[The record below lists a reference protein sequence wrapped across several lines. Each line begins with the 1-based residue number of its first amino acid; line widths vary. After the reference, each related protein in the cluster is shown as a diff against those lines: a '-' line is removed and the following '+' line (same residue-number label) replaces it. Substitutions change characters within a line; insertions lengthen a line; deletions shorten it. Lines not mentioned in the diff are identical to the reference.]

1 MIRAFH
7 LSGGGLC
14 TIAEQAGVLQRK
26 TALLP
31 DAMRGVVRIE
41 RAAIVRIF
49 SLVAMIFLPPAL
61 IASICGMNFS
71 VMPEL
76 GWRFGYPM
84 ALGLAV
90 ASVVAAPVIFRRK
103 GWF

>member
-41 RAAIVRIF
+41 RAVIVRI
-49 SLVAMIFLPPAL
+49 LPVVAVIFLPPAL
-61 IASICGMNFS
+61 IAAICGMSFT
-71 VMPEL
+71 VMPEP
-76 GWRFGYPM
+76 GWHFGHPM
-84 ALGLAV
+84 ALGLMV
-90 ASVVAAPVIFRRK
+90 ASVLGAPVIFRCK